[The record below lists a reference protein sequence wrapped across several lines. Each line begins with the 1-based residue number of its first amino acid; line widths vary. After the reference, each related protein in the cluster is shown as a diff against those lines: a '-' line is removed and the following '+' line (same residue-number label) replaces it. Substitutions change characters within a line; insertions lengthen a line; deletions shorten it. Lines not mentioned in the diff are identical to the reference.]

1 MKRGNTYRH
10 VQSTHKTRGKL
21 IKRCLCFA
29 GMMGEDSTGTVR
41 VLSNPVGCGASWGH
55 PAHNNSDSQFMA
67 TPPPPHPTLSMI
79 FFNSQSKTKLSNLL
93 SVLINYIRW
102 YSPSHDDHI
111 THIIIV
117 LFYLYTS
124 FKSNS
129 S

>member
-10 VQSTHKTRGKL
+10 VQSTHKPRGKL

-67 TPPPPHPTLSMI
+67 TPPPMI
-79 FFNSQSKTKLSNLL
+79 FFNSQSITKLSNLL
-93 SVLINYIRW
+93 SVLI
-102 YSPSHDDHI
+102 
-111 THIIIV
+111 
-117 LFYLYTS
+117 
-124 FKSNS
+124 
-129 S
+129 